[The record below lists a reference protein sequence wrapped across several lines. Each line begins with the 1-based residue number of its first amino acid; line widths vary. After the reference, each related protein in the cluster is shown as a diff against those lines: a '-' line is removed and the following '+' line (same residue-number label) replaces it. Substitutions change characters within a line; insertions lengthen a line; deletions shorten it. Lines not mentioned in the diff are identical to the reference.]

1 MCLRSVF
8 LSLMFP
14 LAALSFAPPF
24 FQDTIK
30 QHYEAAEAH
39 KRAGNL
45 AGAEAEFTAILAE
58 GYGRLGK
65 IYLAQKAYEKAA
77 QALEAAAI
85 NQPDS
90 QEALIDLA
98 IAYFDAGQ
106 YDKAFEPL
114 RRILALNP
122 QSVSARHMLGKTW
135 FMR

>member
-45 AGAEAEFTAILAE
+45 AGAEAEFAAILAE
-58 GYGRLGK
+58 GYGKLGK
-65 IYLAQKAYEKAA
+65 IYLAQQQYEKA
-77 QALEAAAI
+77 
-85 NQPDS
+85 S
-90 QEALIDLA
+90 
-98 IAYFDAGQ
+98 
-106 YDKAFEPL
+106 EPL
-114 RRILALNP
+114 RRALARNP
-122 QSVSARHMLGKTW
+122 ESAAARHMLGKTH
-135 FMR
+135 FMRGEFDKAAAELEMALKLA